1 MSSGG
6 LPVLTYHAIGQERSP
21 IATSAGWFAETLAAL
36 GEAGYR
42 AVDLAAWI
50 SAGRP
55 PVERGFAVVF
65 DDGLRS
71 ILQVV
76 DVLERHA
83 VPATIFLV
91 SGRMGGD
98 NGWPGQPAT
107 IPRAAVLSWSEASSL
122 RSLGFHI
129 GAHGRTHVALDRCD
143 PAALEIEL
151 RGSREEIED
160 RLGCACPLLAYP
172 YGRTSPRVRA
182 SASRH
187 FDAAFGTR
195 LAEADDRQDRYE
207 LARIDAYYVRSRAAL
222 ERFVSQHRRPWLRF
236 RRALRGVR
244 SAAVEPLV
252 RSRRQ
257 FQVSEYA
264 SL

>member
-1 MSSGG
+1 MSAGE
-6 LPVLTYHAIGQERSP
+6 LPVLTYHAIAAGRSP
-21 IATSAGWFAETLAAL
+21 IATSAAWFAETLAAL

-42 AVDLAAWI
+42 GVDLAAWVA
-50 SAGRP
+50 AGRP
-55 PVERGFAVVF
+55 PVERGFAVAF

-71 ILQVV
+71 ILEVV
-76 DVLERHA
+76 DVLERYA

-98 NGWPGQPAT
+98 NAWPDQPAA
-107 IPRAAVLSWSEASSL
+107 IPRAALLSWSEASAL
-122 RSLGFHI
+122 RVLGFQF
-129 GAHGRTHVALDRCD
+129 GAHGRTHVALDRCG
-143 PAALEIEL
+143 PAALEAEL

-160 RLGCACPLLAYP
+160 RLGCPCPLLAYP

-182 SASRH
+182 LAARH

-195 LAEADDRQDRYE
+195 LAEADDCQDRYE
-207 LARIDAYYVRSRAAL
+207 LARIDAYYVRSRATL
-222 ERFVSQHRRPWLRF
+222 QRFVSGRRRPWLRF

-252 RSRRQ
+252 RYREQ
-257 FQVSEYA
+257 FQVSGYV